1 MPIPAL
7 RSKAPYPALLLCLL
21 LAQAVQAQ
29 QRATDP
35 GDCLGAIPI
44 KDSVVVCDRPGRGFG
59 NVLEVKENPAADLQ
73 WLEREHHSTWYLF
86 RAPVTTLLTFDI
98 IPKNTEDDV
107 DFLLFEGNI
116 PDICTKILSK
126 QVSPV
131 RSNISRND
139 KAIGSMCGLSK
150 EATEDY
156 VRSGVGH
163 CYSRAIDVK
172 EGDLYYLLV
181 DYPDRPRDG
190 FTIRFHYDPPPPP
203 PVAEQLPQQLNINIT
218 DETTGSPVEAA
229 VAIEGMRFDSVIE
242 AKGRNHYE
250 FRMDTYRRLK
260 INCLRKG
267 YMFHSEKLVTNGQ
280 AEVQLDIKLTPIAPG
295 AHVVLDDIR
304 FVGNESKVMR
314 NSEAS
319 LYLLLRFMQE
329 NPAAEVQIEGHVN
342 GPTYKKNSKEF
353 IELSTSRAKTVYNFL
368 MVNDVDPGRVTYVG
382 KGNAEM
388 LFPDPKNQAESEA
401 NRRVEVR
408 ITAYDALATPSGPGL
423 HRSSQ

>member
-280 AEVQLDIKLTPIAPG
+280 APVFRNAAP
-295 AHVVLDDIR
+295 
-304 FVGNESKVMR
+304 
-314 NSEAS
+314 
-319 LYLLLRFMQE
+319 
-329 NPAAEVQIEGHVN
+329 
-342 GPTYKKNSKEF
+342 
-353 IELSTSRAKTVYNFL
+353 
-368 MVNDVDPGRVTYVG
+368 
-382 KGNAEM
+382 
-388 LFPDPKNQAESEA
+388 
-401 NRRVEVR
+401 
-408 ITAYDALATPSGPGL
+408 
-423 HRSSQ
+423 